1 MTDNNNINDIQIA
14 DDKLWTKFN
23 QLQSILADMGEL
35 VVGFSGGVDST
46 FLLKIA
52 AEVMGKENVLAVT
65 SCAETYPS
73 RELKEAEKLADN
85 IGVEQVIIHTS
96 ELDNEDFTRNDKMRC
111 YYCKRELFTNIL
123 KIAEERGF
131 SYVADGSN
139 YDDEINDYRPGMKA
153 VSELDVKSP
162 LKKAE
167 LTKKDIRK
175 LSRSLGLPTWD
186 KPSFACLSSRF
197 PYGKEINKK
206 ELTKVDRAE
215 EFLRKFSLHQIRV
228 RNHDENMARIE
239 VLPCDMEVLLANKK
253 EIVAVMK
260 ELGYIYI
267 TLDLEGYRTGSMN
280 EVLEER

>member
-1 MTDNNNINDIQIA
+1 MTDNNNINNIQIA

-23 QLQSILADMGEL
+23 RLQSILANMGEL

-85 IGVEQVIIHTS
+85 IGVEQVKIHTS
-96 ELDNEDFTRNDKMRC
+96 ELDNEEFTRNDKMRC

-123 KIAEERGF
+123 KIAEERDF
-131 SYVADGSN
+131 SYVADGTN
-139 YDDEINDYRPGMKA
+139 YDDAVNDYRPGMKA
-153 VSELDVKSP
+153 ASELDVKSP
-162 LKKAE
+162 LKKAK
-167 LTKKDIRK
+167 LTKEDIRK

-197 PYGKEINKK
+197 PYGKEINEK

-215 EFLRKFSLHQIRV
+215 EFLRKFPLHQIRV
-228 RNHDENMARIE
+228 RNHDENTARIE
-239 VLPCDMEVLLANKK
+239 VLPDDMKVLLANKK